1 MTPLELLA
9 RYRFLRRKGWTQ
21 AHARTALKIL
31 SGKFHGIFA
40 K

>member
-1 MTPLELLA
+1 MTPLELLT

-21 AHARTALKIL
+21 AHARTAIKIL
-31 SGKFHGIFA
+31 SGKFLGKFG